1 MIYLELFWIF
11 FRIGLFTIGGGYAMI
26 PMITQEI
33 VDEKGWLTDTQ
44 LLNYIGISESTPGP
58 FAINIATFVGT
69 SQGGVLGG
77 VVATFSVVLPSL
89 IIILIFAAIYS
100 KISKNRFLR
109 GAFDGIK
116 PVVTGLISAAVI
128 LPLMNLKDFSSAD
141 SWFDKFDWVSLI
153 LVAAAFGASRIKI
166 KNKKLN
172 PVILIVGGGV
182 VGYLVFGLLIPAVAP
197 GYLAAG

>member
-89 IIILIFAAIYS
+89 IIILI
-100 KISKNRFLR
+100 LR
-109 GAFDGIK
+109 LSTRK
-116 PVVTGLISAAVI
+116 SA
-128 LPLMNLKDFSSAD
+128 KTDF
-141 SWFDKFDWVSLI
+141 
-153 LVAAAFGASRIKI
+153 
-166 KNKKLN
+166 
-172 PVILIVGGGV
+172 
-182 VGYLVFGLLIPAVAP
+182 
-197 GYLAAG
+197 